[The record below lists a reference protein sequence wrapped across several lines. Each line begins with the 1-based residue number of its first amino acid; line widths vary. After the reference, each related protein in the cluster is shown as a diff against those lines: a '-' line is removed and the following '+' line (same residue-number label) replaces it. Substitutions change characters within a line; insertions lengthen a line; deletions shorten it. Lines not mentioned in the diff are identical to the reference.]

1 MLLKAWWSDPQRL
14 SYLETGWWL
23 QKKELHKK
31 RKSVFPSTLY
41 VCIRIWKIIAIS
53 YYTFISLVLW
63 KTGINILASILTL
76 ILLMTVSKIK
86 SNESLHFSILKWTD
100 LLGVKIKKKKQSKK
114 HCQVSIFS
122 ITYFLSAPYLRL
134 MLLRD
139 SRD

>member
-14 SYLETGWWL
+14 SYLGTGWWL
-23 QKKELHKK
+23 QKKKELHKK

-100 LLGVKIKKKKQSKK
+100 LLGVKIIKKNNQKNIAKFQS
-114 HCQVSIFS
+114 
-122 ITYFLSAPYLRL
+122 SASLISC
-134 MLLRD
+134 LLLIYGWCC
-139 SRD
+139 

>member
-31 RKSVFPSTLY
+31 RKSVFPRALY
-41 VCIRIWKIIAIS
+41 VCIRIWKVIAIS

-63 KTGINILASILTL
+63 KTGISILASILTL
-76 ILLMTVSKIK
+76 ILLMTVSKLK

-100 LLGVKIKKKKQSKK
+100 LLGVKIKKKIKK

-122 ITYFLSAPYLRL
+122 ITYFLSAPYLWG

>member
-23 QKKELHKK
+23 QKKKELHKK

-100 LLGVKIKKKKQSKK
+100 LLGVKINKKKNNQKNIAKFQS
-114 HCQVSIFS
+114 
-122 ITYFLSAPYLRL
+122 SASLISC
-134 MLLRD
+134 LLLIYGWCC
-139 SRD
+139 